1 MRKTLRAPIL
11 LLILV
16 ATGLV
21 PAALAAQSLVIIPPS
36 QCVWRAGDDP
46 SWAAPNLD
54 ESGWQP
60 YPSWTSDA
68 NKPHIWL
75 RCHADLSPLHG
86 VAHPAILVSLGAAY
100 QMFVNGKMAG
110 AAGDLRTGNFSM
122 NTVRSFPLPEPI
134 LNSSLTTIAFRA
146 VFLDWPG
153 LRFGDARLLNTL
165 RLGDATLLDALRSQT
180 IVSNVRSVLLFVVL
194 YFCIGI
200 VGLLQFGPYYYDRSR
215 RELLWLGLFCF
226 CIALIRLNALC
237 TAALVDYSDTIH
249 NGIYLL
255 GNFGYV
261 FEVLFFFAL
270 ARHRIPWFI
279 WLLYGLSQTADI
291 ILTIQWL
298 LPFEFGSRLNSF
310 STLVHLTSLYAWAA
324 LSFAPAVAFWPW
336 NRIPARM
343 RPLAV
348 CCFLW
353 GAADAVWFTA
363 QAMKIFM
370 NYSPIFYDARAVLTG
385 VAIIVLL
392 GLLFRDQRLATEER
406 ALFAGEVLAARN
418 VQQYLIPAHMPPT
431 PGFLIESEYCPSRDV
446 GGDFFQV
453 LPQASDGSVL
463 IVVGDVAGKGIEAGM
478 LATLIVGAVRT
489 AAEFTSDPRRILAL
503 LNQRLCGRGFVT
515 CLALRIEQDG
525 SATLVNA
532 GHLPP
537 YLNGKEM
544 SVDGTLPLGAVP
556 GMQFPAL
563 RFTLDP
569 GDSLL
574 LMTDGV
580 VEAQNAQGELFGFD
594 RIAVHLG
601 SGAGGAALAAAAQAF
616 GQEDDITVL
625 SLTRLTP
632 VAAFAATNVP

>member
-1 MRKTLRAPIL
+1 MRKTLHAPL
-11 LLILV
+11 MLLIFV
-16 ATGLV
+16 PACLV
-21 PAALAAQSLVIIPPS
+21 PAALAAQSLVIVLPG

-46 SWAAPNLD
+46 SWAAPHLD

-60 YPSWTSDA
+60 YSSWTSEV
-68 NKPHIWL
+68 NEPHVWV
-75 RCHADLSPLHG
+75 RCHADLGPLQG

-110 AAGDLRTGNFSM
+110 AAGDIRTGRFSM

-134 LNSSLTTIAFRA
+134 LNSSPTTIAFRA
-146 VFLDWPG
+146 VFSDWPG
-153 LRFGDARLLNTL
+153 LRFGDASLLNTL

-200 VGLLQFGPYYYDRSR
+200 VGLMQFGPYYYDRSR

-237 TAALVDYSDTIH
+237 SAALVDYSDTIH
-249 NGIYLL
+249 NGIYLV

-261 FEVLFFFAL
+261 FQILFFFAL
-270 ARHRIPWFI
+270 ARRRIPWFI
-279 WLLYGLSQTADI
+279 WLLYGISQAADI
-291 ILTIQWL
+291 VLTIQWL
-298 LPFEFGSRLNSF
+298 MPFEYNSRLNSF
-310 STLVHLTSLYAWAA
+310 STLVHPTSLYAWAA

-353 GAADAVWFTA
+353 GAADAVWFTV
-363 QAMKIFM
+363 QAMKILM
-370 NYSPIFYDARAVLTG
+370 NNSSIFYETRAVLTG

-392 GLLFRDQRLATEER
+392 GLLFRDQRLAIEER

-544 SVDGTLPLGAVP
+544 TVEGALPLGAIQ
-556 GMQFPAL
+556 GAQFPAL
-563 RFTLDP
+563 CFQLDK
-569 GDSLL
+569 GDSLVL
-574 LMTDGV
+574 ITDGV
-580 VEAQNAQGELFGFD
+580 VEARNASGELFGFE
-594 RIAVHLG
+594 RTRAISTQSAEKIAQ
-601 SGAGGAALAAAAQAF
+601 AAQAY
-616 GQEDDITVL
+616 GQDDDITVL
-625 SLTRLTP
+625 TLAR
-632 VAAFAATNVP
+632 A